1 MDETE
6 VRDLLREVHEIPG
19 PHPEIPPH
27 VLKRSRRRITTTLVA
42 IVVPV
47 ALVAGSLTGVRAL
60 LNASPSVPDGVPG
73 GAGTGPS
80 VTGQPEPTVA
90 PDAGGIIGLPLE
102 GATPS
107 APKHGRLL
115 LYLEGNV
122 GGPGT
127 ETAVWVYADGR
138 VIWGDMGGIFPAGA
152 PTEGATGFAEQHLT
166 PSGVDFLQT
175 QVLATGL
182 FEHDLDLLI
191 DRPGFLGM
199 EARNGDRLV
208 HVTWAWDGIVGDAPS
223 ASAEQV
229 TALEGIFALLSDPAS
244 WPASGWEDRVPTT
257 YVPSRYQVWLRVFP
271 DQGDGPST
279 SVGERELGLLPGA
292 AASILRNGADVRD
305 ATYEVTTDDLRAFAR
320 DLDAAGLERWGPSPM
335 GEPVLRYRLDDPY
348 EPGSSLWVF
357 VGPVLPHGEAVF
369 LGPG

>member
-6 VRDLLREVHEIPG
+6 VRDLLREVNKIPG

-27 VLKRSRRRITTTLVA
+27 VLTRSRRRITTTLVA

-47 ALVAGSLTGVRAL
+47 ALIAGSITGVRAL

-73 GAGTGPS
+73 AGTGPS
-80 VTGQPEPTVA
+80 VTGPAEPTVA
-90 PDAGGIIGLPLE
+90 PDAGGITGLPLE

-107 APKHGRLL
+107 SKHGRLL

-138 VIWGDMGGIFPAGA
+138 VIWGDTGGIYPAGT
-152 PTEGATGFAEQHLT
+152 PTDGATGFVEQQLT

-182 FEHDLDLLI
+182 FEHDLELLI
-191 DRPGFLGM
+191 DRPGFLGI

-223 ASAEQV
+223 ATAGQV
-229 TALEGIFALLSDPAS
+229 IALEGIFALLSDPTS
-244 WPASGWEDRVPTT
+244 WPASGWGDRAP
-257 YVPSRYQVWLRVFP
+257 
-271 DQGDGPST
+271 
-279 SVGERELGLLPGA
+279 
-292 AASILRNGADVRD
+292 
-305 ATYEVTTDDLRAFAR
+305 
-320 DLDAAGLERWGPSPM
+320 
-335 GEPVLRYRLDDPY
+335 
-348 EPGSSLWVF
+348 
-357 VGPVLPHGEAVF
+357 
-369 LGPG
+369 